1 MKKFWKFLQSMT
13 FGIIILALIALIS
26 AAGSLILQNQE
37 AMYYVRTYPSWYKV
51 ILALKLN
58 DVYNSWYFN
67 LLAILLIF
75 NLTFCSI
82 LRFRRVSKDEEM
94 KTASLAK
101 ADVLLNKDEIA
112 KVRQTLTD
120 IHCTVHEENGRT
132 IYARNR
138 IGRYGTFITHL
149 GILLTVIFFMIAMHA
164 PTVQDQTCYPGHA
177 LTLEDGTQIQ
187 VDDFHIEDAEGTL
200 DYRSEIEIILPDGR
214 SSGVKEAS
222 VNHPV
227 SLGEYKVYQQTYGT
241 VGMITVKDEAGNQDQ
256 FIMDDQMFLT
266 KDQKQGILFNAL
278 YPDIITDEDGQYSL
292 ITNVT
297 GSYPNPVYTFNLV
310 EPGEDG
316 GTIQMTPM
324 LAFPGDEIETGG
336 LTFTFEKPMEYPG
349 LRIKHSPAWVNVLL
363 LLGFAV
369 LIAGLAITFLME
381 PVLVVVDENG
391 CKIMGNKTEGIAL
404 MLDHAI
410 GKEKDNA

>member
-1 MKKFWKFLQSMT
+1 MKKLWKFLQSMT

-26 AAGSLILQNQE
+26 AAGSLILQNQD

-51 ILALKLN
+51 ILTLQLN

-67 LLAILLIF
+67 LLAVLLIF

-82 LRFRRVSKDEEM
+82 LRFRRVSKDAEM
-94 KTASLAK
+94 KAASLAR
-101 ADVLLNKDEIA
+101 ADVLLEKDDIE
-112 KVRQTLTD
+112 KVKQTLSD
-120 IHCTVHEENGRT
+120 IHCNVHEENDRI
-132 IYARNR
+132 IYAKNR
-138 IGRYGTFITHL
+138 TGRYGTFITHL

-164 PTVQDQTCYPGHA
+164 PTVQDLTCYPGNA
-177 LTLEDGTQIQ
+177 LTLDDGTQIK
-187 VDDFHIEDAEGTL
+187 VDDFQIENEAGSL
-200 DYRSEIEIILPDGR
+200 DYKSRLEIIVPDGR

-241 VGMITVKDEAGNQDQ
+241 VGIITVRDEAGNKDR

-266 KDQKQGILFNAL
+266 KDQKHGILFNAL

-316 GTIQMTPM
+316 GTLQMTPM

-363 LLGFAV
+363 VLGFTV
-369 LIAGLAITFLME
+369 LIAGLAVTFLME
-381 PVLVVVDENG
+381 PVLVVVDDKG
-391 CKIMGNKTEGIAL
+391 YKILGNKNEGIEL
-404 MLDHAI
+404 MLENAI
-410 GKEKDNA
+410 GKGKE